1 MSSGDVDDP
10 RAPPPRDGDGPDA
23 ADEGTGARE
32 AGGSEAKGSPRE
44 SGAVPDDPWRKLS
57 YETEDGDDEAGDP
70 DPTETGPGDAPEP
83 GDPEASSGA
92 DGDAGPEEEADG
104 AEDGD
109 GELDDDAYG
118 PEDRGSGL
126 IGEHAHETPH
136 PEDWPY
142 LERGDEKGLDKHPY
156 CEDCGLVKHVGPDRP
171 LPGGGLVNLVA
182 RVRDRLE
189 REGRTVTDAQ
199 KRLVMQRLRDGN
211 VDDDWGL
218 DRATQLA
225 QFEEVVSE
233 VTGVEPSF
241 VHGIM
246 HDILERRGRRV

>member
-1 MSSGDVDDP
+1 MSDGDVDDRGTEARGAHGDADP
-10 RAPPPRDGDGPDA
+10 GKGSQGSDGP
-23 ADEGTGARE
+23 
-32 AGGSEAKGSPRE
+32 
-44 SGAVPDDPWRKLS
+44 VPDDPWRKLS
-57 YETEDGDDEAGDP
+57 YEPSRGPRGDAGAGEVDDPDGEAEGVPTGSGETACGDDEAGGEEGSD
-70 DPTETGPGDAPEP
+70 
-83 GDPEASSGA
+83 SSDEG
-92 DGDAGPEEEADG
+92 GGYE
-104 AEDGD
+104 
-109 GELDDDAYG
+109 

-126 IGEHAHETPH
+126 IGRHAHETPH
-136 PEDWPY
+136 PQDWPY
-142 LERGDEKGLDKHPY
+142 LERGDEKGIDKHPY

-218 DRATQLA
+218 DRATQLE

-246 HDILERRGRRV
+246 HDILERHGRRV